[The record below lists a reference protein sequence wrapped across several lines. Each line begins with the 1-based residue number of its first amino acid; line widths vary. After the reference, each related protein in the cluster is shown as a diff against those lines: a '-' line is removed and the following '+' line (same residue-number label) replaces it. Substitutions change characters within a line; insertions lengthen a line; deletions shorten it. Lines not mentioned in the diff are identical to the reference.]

1 MFCIRIRSLG
11 FTDVYSPQEQYMP
24 AAAYS
29 GGPVAD
35 ENKPMEELFELL

>member
-1 MFCIRIRSLG
+1 MYG
-11 FTDVYSPQEQYMP
+11 TAPQERYMP
-24 AAAYS
+24 AAAFP